1 VSATA
6 PPSSAV
12 DGTSRHHDRRR
23 HQPGDIFEI
32 GEAGQD
38 AVGKLRRQ
46 NKLVAAIRERGERFT
61 LQVIQPIDIAVMPE
75 GLDRLPRN
83 RGIPDLVGCRRKVDL
98 GGVRLRVRDRVFQD
112 AVINRI
118 LARVSV
124 RARALSTGT
133 IQLLVEF
140 VD

>member
-1 VSATA
+1 M
-6 PPSSAV
+6 
-12 DGTSRHHDRRR
+12 
-23 HQPGDIFEI
+23 
-32 GEAGQD
+32 
-38 AVGKLRRQ
+38 
-46 NKLVAAIRERGERFT
+46 
-61 LQVIQPIDIAVMPE
+61 QVIQPIDIAVMPE